1 MACDGNSISKKWEN
15 AMSVCKRHNINFISR
30 NEKKLKNS
38 YGLYFPGKEKLIFS
52 TFSLTQRC

>member
-30 NEKKLKNS
+30 NKKKLKNS
-38 YGLYFPGKEKLIFS
+38 YGLYFPEKEK
-52 TFSLTQRC
+52 